1 MNSYSKISSLA
12 ICTTIA
18 LLGLT
23 REISNWAAS
32 HPVEGLTTEEMLDQW
47 LTDQQLRDF
56 HEIEDGEEFVDI
68 DGEQIERF
76 EMPVQ
81 GELADDANAAVI
93 AKYKTT
99 AEIIKNFNKNDAEL
113 KVELF
118 NSIPISDQ
126 DILNHHMHGISRLSV
141 LQICQH
147 MFATYG
153 HVTESDVTIIRAN
166 LSTPFDNEDNVL
178 GGRAKQK
185 KIFLQLESIKQKA
198 SEQEQINALESAIR
212 TLPKCMK
219 AAELYKNNSKY
230 SERSAAAMAQYIH
243 ENQAHQTVPLSFMN
257 AVTAPTP
264 VQIPQRPPRRPIV
277 ATIPGGQ
284 RGRVCTGQPDYL
296 AQTGNAAFH
305 TWCVYHGWRTH
316 GSGICSK
323 PLTPAERAR
332 THP

>member
-185 KIFLQLESIKQKA
+185 KIFLQLESIK
-198 SEQEQINALESAIR
+198 
-212 TLPKCMK
+212 
-219 AAELYKNNSKY
+219 
-230 SERSAAAMAQYIH
+230 
-243 ENQAHQTVPLSFMN
+243 
-257 AVTAPTP
+257 
-264 VQIPQRPPRRPIV
+264 
-277 ATIPGGQ
+277 
-284 RGRVCTGQPDYL
+284 
-296 AQTGNAAFH
+296 
-305 TWCVYHGWRTH
+305 
-316 GSGICSK
+316 
-323 PLTPAERAR
+323 
-332 THP
+332 